1 MPMLLDQLPVRTALV
16 EIARDFHARGWMAG
30 TAGNLSAKDE
40 DNNFWITASGR
51 PKGRLQETDFLL
63 INAEDGVVI
72 ERTGSQDKP
81 SAETA
86 IHCAIYRCFP
96 AARAC
101 LHVHSVDACLAAA
114 QAPSATDALAL
125 PALEMI
131 KGLDV
136 WEQEPRVELPL
147 FDNHFEVGKIAE
159 AISTCFKTAAPAVPA
174 LMVRGHGVTVW
185 GDSLQQAYNRVE
197 VVEFI
202 MSYMARRFPPA
213 RVEEG

>member
-1 MPMLLDQLPVRTALV
+1 MSMLLDQLPVRTALV

-63 INAEDGVVI
+63 INVADGAVI
-72 ERTGSQDKP
+72 ERTGSHDQP

-101 LHVHSVDACLAAA
+101 LHMHSVDACLAAA
-114 QAPSATDALAL
+114 QAPPAVTALAL
-125 PALEMI
+125 PPLEML
-131 KGLDV
+131 KGLGV

-147 FDNHFEVGKIAE
+147 FDNHLEVGKIAK
-159 AISTCFKTAAPAVPA
+159 AITERFETTAPAVPV
-174 LMVRGHGVTVW
+174 LMVRDHGVTVW
-185 GDSLQQAYNRVE
+185 GESLQQAYNRVE

-202 MSYMARRFPPA
+202 MAYCARA
-213 RVEEG
+213 RL

>member
-1 MPMLLDQLPVRTALV
+1 MAILFDQQSVRTALV

-30 TAGNLSAKDE
+30 TAGNLSAKDG
-40 DNNFWITASGR
+40 DDNFWITASGR
-51 PKGRLQETDFLL
+51 PKGRLQESDFLL
-63 INAEDGVVI
+63 INIDDGAVI
-72 ERTGSQDKP
+72 ERLSSQDKP

-96 AARAC
+96 KVRAC

-114 QAPSATDALAL
+114 RIPHEAVSLAL

-136 WEQEPRVELPL
+136 WEQHPQVELPL
-147 FDNHFEVGKIAE
+147 FDNHLEVSKIAE
-159 AISTCFKTAAPAVPA
+159 AITERFNAAAPTVPA
-174 LMVRGHGVTVW
+174 LIVRGHGVTVW
-185 GDSLQQAYNRVE
+185 GDTLQQAYNRVE

-202 MSYMARRFPPA
+202 LSYLTRCN
-213 RVEEG
+213 VEP

>member
-30 TAGNLSAKDE
+30 TAGNLSARDE
-40 DNNFWITASGR
+40 DNTFWITASGR

-63 INAEDGVVI
+63 INLTDGAVI
-72 ERTGSQDKP
+72 ERTCSHDKP

-86 IHCAIYRCFP
+86 IHGAIYRCFP
-96 AARAC
+96 TARAV

-114 QAPSATDALAL
+114 QAPLAATALAL
-125 PALEMI
+125 PPLEMV

-136 WEQEPRVELPL
+136 WEQEPRAELPL
-147 FDNHFEVGKIAE
+147 FENHFEVGKIAA
-159 AISTCFKTAAPAVPA
+159 AIAERFETVIPAVPA

-185 GDSLQQAYNRVE
+185 GDTLQEAYNRVE

-202 MSYMARRFPPA
+202 MSYRARSFPVRLA
-213 RVEEG
+213 

>member
-1 MPMLLDQLPVRTALV
+1 MAVPLDHQPVRPALV

-30 TAGNLSAKDE
+30 TAGNLSAKDN
-40 DNNFWITASGR
+40 DGSFWITASGR

-63 INAEDGVVI
+63 VNVDDGTVI
-72 ERTGSQDKP
+72 ERFAGIDKP

-96 AARAC
+96 AARAV
-101 LHVHSVDACLAAA
+101 LHVHSVDACLASEWP
-114 QAPSATDALAL
+114 PSDAGSLNL
-125 PALEMI
+125 PALEMV

-136 WEQEPRVELPL
+136 WEPQPQIELPL
-147 FDNHFEVGKIAE
+147 FDNHPEVGKIAA
-159 AISTCFKTAAPAVPA
+159 AITARFNVATPMVPV

-185 GDSLQQAYNRVE
+185 GETLQQAYNRVE

-202 MSYMARRFPPA
+202 LSYLARGG
-213 RVEEG
+213 V